1 MRIFTEQEN
10 EWITELVETKQ
21 KGRIAIRDL
30 QVAKLLREKF
40 EFFALKWTY
49 GSKPQV
55 SLYHRCGESKAE
67 IAKTERLYLDI
78 CDYIYFIKEL
88 ETLGFIAIQHFSLEE
103 ENREFSILY
112 DRTKYT
118 YKEDTDEFEPKEYE
132 DLRDMINCQSN
143 KKIPLEKI
151 DDNMWIPFQINRIQN
166 INLDFANDLH
176 KYGEGIIYPLPL
188 AKDYVENDFKTL
200 EERKH
205 KEEMDIALKS
215 ARLSQKSFIIAF
227 ISLIF
232 SVGFGAYQRYSS
244 QKIDSEQFNI
254 IKNAI
259 YNNQIKDPLEIKD
272 PLNVK
277 IKDAICTKPIGINRG
292 NIPIKQNEETVKL
305 TPNSSIKKQD

>member
-1 MRIFTEQEN
+1 ME
-10 EWITELVETKQ
+10 
-21 KGRIAIRDL
+21 
-30 QVAKLLREKF
+30 
-40 EFFALKWTY
+40 
-49 GSKPQV
+49 
-55 SLYHRCGESKAE
+55 E

-277 IKDAICTKPIGINRG
+277 IKDAICTKTTGINRG
-292 NIPIKQNEETVKL
+292 NIPIKQNEGTVKL

>member
-1 MRIFTEQEN
+1 M
-10 EWITELVETKQ
+10 LDGGYV
-21 KGRIAIRDL
+21 
-30 QVAKLLREKF
+30 
-40 EFFALKWTY
+40 Y
-49 GSKPQV
+49 GGQFPM
-55 SLYHRCGESKAE
+55 YMTG
-67 IAKTERLYLDI
+67 YLNV
-78 CDYIYFIKEL
+78 
-88 ETLGFIAIQHFSLEE
+88 T
-103 ENREFSILY
+103 
-112 DRTKYT
+112 YT

-277 IKDAICTKPIGINRG
+277 IKDAICTKTTGINRG
-292 NIPIKQNEETVKL
+292 NIPIKQNEGTVKL

>member
-1 MRIFTEQEN
+1 M
-10 EWITELVETKQ
+10 
-21 KGRIAIRDL
+21 
-30 QVAKLLREKF
+30 
-40 EFFALKWTY
+40 
-49 GSKPQV
+49 
-55 SLYHRCGESKAE
+55 
-67 IAKTERLYLDI
+67 
-78 CDYIYFIKEL
+78 
-88 ETLGFIAIQHFSLEE
+88 
-103 ENREFSILY
+103 
-112 DRTKYT
+112 
-118 YKEDTDEFEPKEYE
+118 
-132 DLRDMINCQSN
+132 
-143 KKIPLEKI
+143 
-151 DDNMWIPFQINRIQN
+151 
-166 INLDFANDLH
+166 
-176 KYGEGIIYPLPL
+176 PL

-277 IKDAICTKPIGINRG
+277 IKDAICTKTTGINRG
-292 NIPIKQNEETVKL
+292 NIPIKQNEGTVKL